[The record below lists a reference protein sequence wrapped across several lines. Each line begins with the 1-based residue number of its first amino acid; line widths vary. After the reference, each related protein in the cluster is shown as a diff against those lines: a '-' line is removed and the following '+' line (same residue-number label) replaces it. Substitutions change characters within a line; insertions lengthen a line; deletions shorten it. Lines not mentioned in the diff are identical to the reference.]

1 MATGNLSVNRGGP
14 VPSAQGMYFGIV
26 VAEWNREITEALLGG
41 AVATLKGKGSLKE
54 NFEMVRVPGSFEL
67 PVQDN
72 G

>member
-1 MATGNLSVNRGGP
+1 MC
-14 VPSAQGMYFGIV
+14 FGIV
-26 VAEWNREITEALLGG
+26 VAEWNREITEALLSG

>member
-1 MATGNLSVNRGGP
+1 M
-14 VPSAQGMYFGIV
+14 PSARGMCFGIV
-26 VAEWNREITEALLGG
+26 VAEWNREITEALLSG